1 MSCSN
6 IPAGKVLDSYERH
19 QLKMELEILKG
30 WLEKSV
36 RVNTYTDEY
45 TPWQRVEHSAELTAA
60 SHDIEAIEMSL
71 ETGRRVY

>member
-1 MSCSN
+1 MTN
-6 IPAGKVLDSYERH
+6 IPAGKVLNNLER
-19 QLKMELEILKG
+19 QELRMELAILKG
-30 WLEKSV
+30 WLEKAV

-71 ETGRRVY
+71 ETGRRIY

>member
-1 MSCSN
+1 MSNSN
-6 IPAGKVLDSYERH
+6 IPDGKVLDNYERQ
-19 QLKMELEILKG
+19 QLKLELLLLKD
-30 WLEKSV
+30 WLGKASK
-36 RVNTYTDEY
+36 VNVYTDEY

>member
-6 IPAGKVLDSYERH
+6 IPAGKVLDNYERR
-19 QLKMELEILKG
+19 QLKMELEILRK
-30 WLEKSV
+30 WLEKAV

-45 TPWQRVEHSAELTAA
+45 TPWKRVEHSAELTAA
-60 SHDIEAIEMSL
+60 SHDIEAIEISL

>member
-6 IPAGKVLDSYERH
+6 IPAGKVLDNYERH
-19 QLKMELEILKG
+19 QLKMELEILRK
-30 WLEKSV
+30 WLEKAV
-36 RVNTYTDEY
+36 RVNTYTDDY
-45 TPWQRVEHSAELTAA
+45 TPWQRVEHTAELTAA

>member
-1 MSCSN
+1 MSNGN
-6 IPAGKVLDSYERH
+6 IPAGKVLNNLER
-19 QLKMELEILKG
+19 QELRLELSLLKD
-30 WLEKSV
+30 WLEKAV

>member
-6 IPAGKVLDSYERH
+6 IPAGKVLDNYERR
-19 QLKMELEILKG
+19 QLKMELEILRK
-30 WLEKSV
+30 WLEKAV
-36 RVNTYTDEY
+36 RVNTYTDDY

>member
-1 MSCSN
+1 MTD
-6 IPAGKVLDSYERH
+6 IPQGKVLNEFERH
-19 QLKMELEILKG
+19 QLRMELAILRE
-30 WLEKSV
+30 WLNKAA
-36 RVNTYTDEY
+36 RVDTYTDEY